1 MKECVDYTVNNL
13 QYNCK
18 DGILNLRCG
27 EGNFTTMETIIHILE
42 GILVSVDPS
51 CPNFDKRTFRM
62 YKWKSDLLKHAKPE
76 ITNVEPKRHRFM

>member
-27 EGNFTTMETIIHILE
+27 EGKVTMIETIIHILE
-42 GILVSVDPS
+42 GIQVAPILIKETSE
-51 CPNFDKRTFRM
+51 CINGNRN
-62 YKWKSDLLKHAKPE
+62 YLKMQNLK
-76 ITNVEPKRHRFM
+76 